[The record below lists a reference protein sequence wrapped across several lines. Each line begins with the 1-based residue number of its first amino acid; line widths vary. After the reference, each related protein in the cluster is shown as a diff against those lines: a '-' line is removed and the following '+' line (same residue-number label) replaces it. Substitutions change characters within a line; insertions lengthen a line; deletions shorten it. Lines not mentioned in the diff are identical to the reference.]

1 MRVISG
7 DKRGTKLF
15 SPKNTDIRP
24 TEDRVKEN
32 VFNLINHNLHGS
44 IMLDLFAGSG
54 AIGIE
59 FLSRGSEKVYFVE
72 KNKESIKLIEQNL
85 EKTNLKSSSALIKGD
100 SVSTLNTLKGMKFD
114 YIYIDPPYDN
124 SKLYIK
130 SIENIIKQDLI
141 DENSIVIIEEDEDHR
156 NSYDQYL
163 NLLKSKKYGNTH
175 ISIWS
180 KK

>member
-15 SPKNTDIRP
+15 SPKNMDIRP

-32 VFNLINHNLHGS
+32 VFNLIDHNLYGS
-44 IMLDLFAGSG
+44 IVLDLFAGSG

-59 FLSRGSEKVYFVE
+59 FLSRGSAKVYFVE

-85 EKTNLKSSSALIKGD
+85 EKTNLKSSSVLIKND
-100 SVSTLNTLKGMKFD
+100 SVSTLSTLKNVKFD
-114 YIYIDPPYDN
+114 YVYIDPPYKN
-124 SKLYIK
+124 SQLYVKSVENLIK
-130 SIENIIKQDLI
+130 YNLI
-141 DENSIVIIEEDEDHR
+141 DENSVLIIEEDEDYK

-163 NLLKSKKYGNTH
+163 NLIKSKKYGNTH